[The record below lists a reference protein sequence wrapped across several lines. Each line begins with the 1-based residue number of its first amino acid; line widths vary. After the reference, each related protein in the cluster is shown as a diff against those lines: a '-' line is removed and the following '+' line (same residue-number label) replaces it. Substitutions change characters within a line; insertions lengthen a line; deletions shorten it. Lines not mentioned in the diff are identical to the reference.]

1 MKHINLVQF
10 EALICFFFFL
20 FSQLDLNTKKIYIL
34 QNFVCVWV
42 DGYVS
47 FFMYWGYSVVSALL
61 VGYVSFV
68 DCVRFCICDLEHKTN
83 SLN

>member
-1 MKHINLVQF
+1 M
-10 EALICFFFFL
+10 
-20 FSQLDLNTKKIYIL
+20 
-34 QNFVCVWV
+34 

-47 FFMYWGYSVVSALL
+47 FFMYWGYSVVSALS
-61 VGYVSFV
+61 VRYASFV